1 METDNPGRA
10 LSTVSTTKK
19 SSWNISQA
27 TSGNWPVYKGNAEYR
42 VDAYEII
49 SDW

>member
-19 SSWNISQA
+19 LPGNSQA
-27 TSGNWPVYKGNAEYR
+27 TSGNWPVYKGNAEHR

-49 SDW
+49 SD